1 MALFDWKNDYS
12 VGVFNMDSHHKK
24 LFDII
29 NELHE
34 GMKEGK
40 GAEAAEH
47 SIKELL
53 DYTKY
58 HFSEEEKMMEQVGY
72 SGLSAQKTAHKIFIS
87 RIEDFKEEADR
98 GMAVFVSS
106 KLVNTAMD
114 WLKQHILTMDK
125 QYQEEMNS
133 NGIR

>member
-1 MALFDWKNDYS
+1 MTLFDWKNDYS
-12 VGVFNMDSHHKK
+12 VGIFNMDSHHKK

-29 NELHE
+29 NELHD

-40 GAEAAEH
+40 GGEATES
-47 SIKELL
+47 SIKKLP

-58 HFSEEEKMMEQVGY
+58 HFAEEEKLMEQIGY
-72 SGLSAQKTAHKIFIS
+72 SDISAHKIFIS
-87 RIEDFKEEADR
+87 KIEEFKKEADK

-106 KLVNTAMD
+106 KLVNTALE

-125 QYQEEMNS
+125 QYQEEMNTK
-133 NGIR
+133 GIR